1 MTNSLLLNNA
11 LEVLKPYL
19 EIKGAN
25 ELVFNRPKEIYVD
38 KGGKWETLYDERLDY
53 NFLENF
59 LIELA
64 LKRNQLF
71 DEKHCHLSCELPAPF
86 LRYRVQAQ
94 HKSSLFNSEI
104 ALCIR
109 IPSKEQF
116 PLESFALGQLCLEKG
131 ITYERIRKIVRK
143 KRNTLVSGGTGSGK
157 TSFLNSLM
165 SEIDINERIVTIE
178 DSQELRIENP
188 NKTQLAVPK
197 TESEIYSYT
206 EAINNAM
213 RLSPDRLF
221 LGEIDI
227 RNTFTF
233 IRLCNTGH
241 TGSLSTIHA
250 NSPEDAVEAI
260 ISNIILGGGLSN
272 ADTNMLLTQIK
283 TAMKYI
289 IQIRREGRQRVISDV
304 VNIKRVLC
312 KRLGEPYKKD
322 ENEEDDEI

>member
-11 LEVLKPYL
+11 LEVLAPYL
-19 EIKGAN
+19 NMEAN
-25 ELVFNRPKEIYVD
+25 EIIFNKPKEFFVD
-38 KGGKWETLYDERLDY
+38 KGGEWKIIKDERLDY
-53 NFLENF
+53 NFLESF

-64 LKRNQLF
+64 IKRNQFF

-109 IPSKEQF
+109 IPSKEQL
-116 PLESFALGQLCLEKG
+116 PLESFTLGQLCLEKG
-131 ITYERIRKIVRK
+131 ITYEKIRKIVRK

-165 SEIDINERIVTIE
+165 GEIDINERIVTIE

-213 RLSPDRLF
+213 RLRPDRLF

-233 IRLCNTGH
+233 LRVCNTGH
-241 TGSLSTIHA
+241 AANLSTLHA
-250 NSPEDAVEAI
+250 NSPEDAIEAI
-260 ISNIILGGGLSN
+260 ITNIILGGGLTN
-272 ADTNMLLTQIK
+272 ADTNMLLRQIR

-289 IQIRREGRQRVISDV
+289 IQIQRIGKERVISDV
-304 VNIKRVLC
+304 INIKRVLSE
-312 KRLGEPYKKD
+312 RLGMPYKKD
-322 ENEEDDEI
+322 KDEEDDEI

>member
-11 LEVLKPYL
+11 LEVLAPYL
-19 EIKGAN
+19 NMEAN
-25 ELVFNRPKEIYVD
+25 ELIFNQPKEIFVD
-38 KGGKWETLYDERLDY
+38 KGGEWEIIKDERLDY
-53 NFLENF
+53 NFLESF

-64 LKRNQLF
+64 IKRNQLF
-71 DEKHCHLSCELPAPF
+71 NEKHCHLSCELPAPF

-116 PLESFALGQLCLEKG
+116 PLESFTLGQLCLEKG
-131 ITYERIRKIVRK
+131 ITYEKIRKIVRK
-143 KRNTLVSGGTGSGK
+143 KRNALVSGGTGSGK

-165 SEIDINERIVTIE
+165 GEIDINERIVTIE
-178 DSQELRIENP
+178 DSQELR
-188 NKTQLAVPK
+188 K

-213 RLSPDRLF
+213 RLRPDRLF

-233 IRLCNTGH
+233 LRVCNTGH
-241 TGSLSTIHA
+241 AGNLSTLHA
-250 NSPEDAVEAI
+250 NSPEDAIEAI
-260 ISNIILGGGLSN
+260 ITNIILGGGLTN
-272 ADTNMLLTQIK
+272 ADTNMLLRQIR

-289 IQIRREGRQRVISDV
+289 IQIQRIGKERVISDV
-304 VNIKRVLC
+304 INIKRVLSE
-312 KRLGEPYKKD
+312 RLGMPYKKD
-322 ENEEDDEI
+322 KDEEDDEI

>member
-1 MTNSLLLNNA
+1 MNNSPLLNNA
-11 LEVLKPYL
+11 LSVLEPYL
-19 EIKGAN
+19 NLEAN
-25 ELVFNRPKEIYVD
+25 ELIFNKPKEIFVD
-38 KGGKWETLYDERLDY
+38 KGGEWETITDNRLDY

-64 LKRNQLF
+64 IKRNQLF
-71 DEKHCHLSCELPAPF
+71 DEKHCDLSCELPAPF

-94 HKSSLFNSEI
+94 HKSSLFNSEV

-131 ITYERIRKIVRK
+131 ITYEKIRNIVRK

-165 SEIDINERIVTIE
+165 SEIPLDERIVTIE
-178 DSQELRIENP
+178 DSQELHIENP

-197 TESEIYSYT
+197 TENEIYSYA

-213 RLSPDRLF
+213 RLRPDRLF

-233 IRLCNTGH
+233 LRICNTGH
-241 TGSLSTIHA
+241 AGNLSTIHA
-250 NSPEDAVEAI
+250 NSPEDAIEAI

-272 ADTNMLLTQIK
+272 ADTNMLLRQIK
-283 TAMKYI
+283 TAIKYI
-289 IQIRREGRQRVISDV
+289 IQIKRIGKQRVIIDV
-304 VNIKRVLC
+304 VNVKKELSQKLGVPYIK
-312 KRLGEPYKKD
+312 EED
-322 ENEEDDEI
+322 EEENEI

>member
-11 LEVLKPYL
+11 LEVLAPYL
-19 EIKGAN
+19 NMEAN
-25 ELVFNRPKEIYVD
+25 EIIFNKPKEFFVD
-38 KGGKWETLYDERLDY
+38 KGGEWKIIKDERLDY
-53 NFLENF
+53 NFLESF

-64 LKRNQLF
+64 IKRNQFF

-116 PLESFALGQLCLEKG
+116 PLESFTLGQLCLEKG
-131 ITYERIRKIVRK
+131 ITYEKIRKIVRK

-165 SEIDINERIVTIE
+165 GEIDINERIVTIE

-213 RLSPDRLF
+213 RLRPDRLF
-221 LGEIDI
+221 
-227 RNTFTF
+227 
-233 IRLCNTGH
+233 
-241 TGSLSTIHA
+241 
-250 NSPEDAVEAI
+250 
-260 ISNIILGGGLSN
+260 
-272 ADTNMLLTQIK
+272 
-283 TAMKYI
+283 
-289 IQIRREGRQRVISDV
+289 
-304 VNIKRVLC
+304 
-312 KRLGEPYKKD
+312 
-322 ENEEDDEI
+322 

>member
-11 LEVLKPYL
+11 LEVLAPYL
-19 EIKGAN
+19 NMEAN
-25 ELVFNRPKEIYVD
+25 ELIFNQPKEIFVD
-38 KGGKWETLYDERLDY
+38 KGGEWEIIKDERLDY
-53 NFLENF
+53 NFLESF

-64 LKRNQLF
+64 IKRNQLF
-71 DEKHCHLSCELPAPF
+71 NEKHCHLSCELPAPF

-116 PLESFALGQLCLEKG
+116 PLESFTLGQLCLEKG
-131 ITYERIRKIVRK
+131 ITYEKIRKIVRK
-143 KRNTLVSGGTGSGK
+143 KRNALVSGGTGSGK
-157 TSFLNSLM
+157 TSFVNSLM
-165 SEIDINERIVTIE
+165 GEIDINERMVTIE

-188 NKTQLAVPK
+188 NRTQLAVPK

-213 RLSPDRLF
+213 RLRPDRLF

-233 IRLCNTGH
+233 LRVCNTGH
-241 TGSLSTIHA
+241 AGNLSTLHA
-250 NSPEDAVEAI
+250 NSPEDAIEAI
-260 ISNIILGGGLSN
+260 ITNIILGGGLTN
-272 ADTNMLLTQIK
+272 ADTNMLLRQIR

-289 IQIRREGRQRVISDV
+289 IQIQRIGKERVISDV
-304 VNIKRVLC
+304 INIKRVLSE
-312 KRLGEPYKKD
+312 RLGMPYKKD
-322 ENEEDDEI
+322 KDEEDDEI